1 MLAADIMRR
10 HGIRKEDT
18 EHACRQA
25 EALIDAARLTKNEK
39 RSGTQASRSDKR
51 MAPVEIQEAH
61 PESACA
67 VRCWLF
73 RSLLLQKLPLPASPL
88 HG

>member
-1 MLAADIMRR
+1 
-10 HGIRKEDT
+10 
-18 EHACRQA
+18 
-25 EALIDAARLTKNEK
+25 LTKNEK